1 LARGVDVFYDGE
13 MRKLIFALPCVA
25 LTLALT
31 REARAWGV
39 HTGDTIGTGDNLIY
53 GEAGWPG
60 VSAGFAHGLNDRLE
74 IGGRLDTYY
83 GVEGTPHAFFG
94 LGFAATIRY
103 TLVRSPRFSAE
114 VHVFPGFKFDFF
126 DPAAVFGFNFPIGA
140 EAGYHITKQATVSAG
155 FDLGLYGAFTSPGYF
170 CVAPMGGPGF
180 EYHLDD
186 HITFGL
192 VTRFGG
198 AAVTGNAVTFGDFA
212 FRLQGFFAYR
222 M

>member
-1 LARGVDVFYDGE
+1 
-13 MRKLIFALPCVA
+13 MRKLIIALPCVA

-31 REARAWGV
+31 REARAWGL

-60 VSAGFAHGLNDRLE
+60 ISAGFAHGINDRLE

-83 GVEGTPHAFFG
+83 GIEGTPHTFFG
-94 LGFAATIRY
+94 LGFGATIRY
-103 TLVRSPRFSAE
+103 TLLRRDHFSAE
-114 VHVFPGFKFDFF
+114 VHVFPGFKFDATKSPDVF
-126 DPAAVFGFNFPIGA
+126 FGFNFPIGI
-140 EAGYHITKQATVSAG
+140 EAGYHFNKQAIVSLG
-155 FDLGLYGAFTSPGYF
+155 FDLGLYGDFTNGGYF
-170 CVAPMGGPGF
+170 CAAPMGGPGF
-180 EYHLDD
+180 EYHLTD
-186 HITFGL
+186 HVTFGL

-198 AAVTGNAVTFGDFA
+198 AAVAGNGVTFGDFA

>member
-1 LARGVDVFYDGE
+1 
-13 MRKLIFALPCVA
+13 MRKLLIGLSCVG
-25 LTLALT
+25 LTLALS

-60 VSAGFAHGLNDRLE
+60 ISAGFAHGLNDKLE

-83 GVEGTPHAFFG
+83 GIEGTPHSFFG
-94 LGFAATIRY
+94 LGFGATIRY
-103 TLVRSPRFSAE
+103 TLVRKEHVSAE
-114 VHVFPGFKFDFF
+114 VHVFPGFKFDVFS
-126 DPAAVFGFNFPIGA
+126 PAVAFGFAFPIGA
-140 EAGYHITKQATVSAG
+140 EAGYHINKQATVSLG
-155 FDLGLYGAFTSPGYF
+155 VDVGLYGNFANGGYF
-170 CVAPMGGPGF
+170 CFAPIAGPGF

-186 HITFGL
+186 HITFGV

-198 AAVTGNAVTFGDFA
+198 AAFSTDATGLNGFA